1 MKSAAYRTLGLAIA
15 IGLLGSLPARAAGPA
30 SASAPAGPQPQI
42 EAPAPN
48 YDFGTVLEGTQVKHE
63 FTIKNGGQADLV
75 IGQVQTSCGCTVAK
89 SDKQRLRPGERTSLP
104 VTFDTRHEKGHA
116 SRRID
121 VYTNDPKTPD
131 LALQMQ
137 GVIKRESEAV
147 PDELAFE
154 GVKKGTEQTRDVS
167 IKYNGAAPK
176 NFQIVKIS
184 NSNPNIVVTRQP
196 DLKLKVALLKTMPAG
211 PFSDTIEIATSGRP
225 IEIPVYGRVVGDLVT
240 EPAQVSFGILPH
252 GQGAMRI
259 VRLTNNGTRSV
270 AITGVS
276 STSPAVIAK
285 ADPITPGKQYKITLE
300 LRKGTPDG
308 QLHGQLLIKTDDP
321 EQTSLTVPFFGI
333 VGSFKG

>member
-1 MKSAAYRTLGLAIA
+1 MRSAAKIFALAIA
-15 IGLLGSLPARAAGPA
+15 ISFAGAVTAYAAGPA
-30 SASAPAGPQPQI
+30 SPTAASGPQPRI
-42 EAPAPN
+42 EAPAPS
-48 YDFGTVLEGTQVKHE
+48 YDFGTVLEGTPVKHE
-63 FTIKNGGQADLV
+63 FMIKNTGQADLI

-89 SDKQRLRPGERTSLP
+89 SDKQRLRPGEQTELP
-104 VTFDTRHEKGHA
+104 VTFDTRHEKGRA

-131 LALQMQ
+131 LALEIQ
-137 GVIKRESEAV
+137 GVIRRESEAI
-147 PDELAFE
+147 PDQVVFQ
-154 GVKKGTEQTRDVS
+154 GVKKGSEQTQNVS
-167 IKYNGAAPK
+167 IKYNGTVPRDFK
-176 NFQIVKIS
+176 ITKIS
-184 NSNPNIVVTRQP
+184 NSNPNIAVKQMP
-196 DLKLKVALLKTMPAG
+196 DMKLNVALLKTMPVG
-211 PFSDTIEIATSGRP
+211 PFDDTIEIATTGRP

-259 VRLTNNGTRSV
+259 IRLTNNGTRSV

-321 EQTSLTVPFFGI
+321 EQTSLTVPFYGI

>member
-1 MKSAAYRTLGLAIA
+1 MKAAAKRIIGLAIA
-15 IGLLGSLPARAAGPA
+15 LALTGSLMASAAGPA
-30 SASAPAGPQPQI
+30 SAPSGPQPRI
-42 EAPAPN
+42 EASAPS
-48 YDFGTVLEGTQVKHE
+48 YDFGTVLEGTPVKHN
-63 FTIKNGGQADLV
+63 FTIRNTGQSDLI

-89 SDKQRLRPGERTSLP
+89 SDKQRLRAGEQTELP
-104 VTFDTRHEKGHA
+104 VTFDTRHEKGRA

-121 VYTNDPKTPD
+121 VYTNDPTTPN
-131 LALQMQ
+131 LALEIH
-137 GVIKRESEAV
+137 GVIRRESEAV
-147 PDELAFE
+147 PDQVVFQ
-154 GVKKGTEQTRDVS
+154 GVKKGSEPTQDVA
-167 IKYNGAAPK
+167 IKYNGTAPRGFK
-176 NFQIVKIS
+176 ITKIS
-184 NSNPNIVVTRQP
+184 NSNPNIVVTQLP
-196 DLKLKVALLKTMPAG
+196 DMKLKVALLKTMAVG
-211 PFSDTIEIATSGRP
+211 PFDDTIEIATTGRP

-259 VRLTNNGTRSV
+259 IRLTNNGTRSV

-276 STSPAVIAK
+276 STSPAVTAK